1 MFRNAGMEPSQE
13 PREAVPGCNTTAK
26 YMSIYIKYELIY

>member
-1 MFRNAGMEPSQE
+1 MIRNASMEPSQE
-13 PREAVPGCNTTAK
+13 PREAVPGYDTTAK